1 MKKIFMGIIWFIV
14 FYLVICTVAGVIIGS
29 RAPEELKI
37 KGFKEGYN
45 YQPAEEF
52 SKKYG
57 GLILLSALILSI
69 IGTASGI
76 LPGTKKRSDDSGNI
90 I

>member
-1 MKKIFMGIIWFIV
+1 MKKIFMGVAWFIV
-14 FYLVICTVAGVIIGS
+14 FYLIICTAAGVIIGS
-29 RAPEELKI
+29 KAPEDLRI

-57 GLILLSALILSI
+57 GLILLSSLILAI

-76 LPGTKKRSDDSGNI
+76 LPGTKKVPDDSENI